1 MLLKFYS
8 SNKKPPP
15 LEYIK
20 VYLRALEYV
29 IYALA
34 FWRILEYVIYA
45 LVFCLLGYIPPLYIL
60 ECIIMRSALCSPGLW
75 IGLGGSETLVKQAK

>member
-8 SNKKPPP
+8 FNKKPPP

-29 IYALA
+29 NYALA
-34 FWRILEYVIYA
+34 FWRILEYVIYALVFWRILEYIIYA

-60 ECIIMRSALCSPGLW
+60 ECIIMRSALCSLM
-75 IGLGGSETLVKQAK
+75 SA